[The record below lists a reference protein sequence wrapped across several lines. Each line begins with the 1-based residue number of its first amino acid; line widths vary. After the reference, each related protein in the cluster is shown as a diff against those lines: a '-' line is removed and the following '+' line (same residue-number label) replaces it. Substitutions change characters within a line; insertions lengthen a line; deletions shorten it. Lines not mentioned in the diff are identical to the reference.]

1 MSTFPFQFASRWTTG
16 NILAGLLLLCA
27 PCLDGWSSYIWAAN
41 DSLNN
46 PSGQF
51 IKPPQDPTL
60 TETVVQLP
68 PVNVVAGRE
77 PMTGQGYYSIQG
89 DILEELPLRNN
100 SINEALTILP
110 GIQYSETANIST
122 EGGEIL
128 PPGVSISGGK
138 LFENNFTID
147 GISNNSLLDPD
158 GATDPVTNND
168 LPGHAQELFLDASL
182 VEKITVYDSN
192 VSARF
197 GNFKGGVVDAETISP
212 LPRSA
217 GKVFYRTTRDEWT
230 SFHIDPEKEE
240 DFLSSS
246 DHADQPK
253 FGKHHYGF
261 DLHLPI
267 TPRLLTIGAY
277 RQLYS
282 RIPLSQED
290 ATKTQ
295 ERREENFLF
304 KTVFQPTESTDFD
317 LLWTYTPYRGTYFKN
332 GFRDSDFTLYG
343 GGHLFSVA
351 SHTRLPLATLDIQGA
366 YCTSENSRKA
376 PTDATLIELSKNVW
390 DQEGFYGDLTKTQQ
404 SYQVKTDLSLLPIS
418 IGPTSHAIN
427 TGFDI
432 RHIKGRFK
440 RPETSY
446 LYTYMLND
454 DPSSTKDD
462 YPNRKI
468 YVKSNAEATL
478 RQYSTYLENI
488 VLWRRLEL
496 RPGMRVDYDD
506 YMQNLNLSPRLAMAV
521 DVFGNRQTLLVSGYN
536 RYYANTLLAYKLRE
550 GIKPEY
556 FEQLK
561 AGDWTFWK
569 GNTTDT
575 RLSELKTPYADEYV
589 LSLEQQVF
597 GGKAVAKYILRKG
610 RDEFAKTFAIEEDGI
625 FYSTLNNNGHSQH
638 ESYSLSWERQWRNH
652 YLSTNVT
659 YQKTDSS
666 NESYDDLLDEEDLAE
681 QVWYDGHTLNKSD
694 LPRKDFN
701 RPWVVNLTYIGK
713 LPYGLTFS
721 TIAKYR
727 GGYKAIKNTNKKNSE
742 VTLLDGTNPYIYEEV
757 KRGGGVTIS
766 CLIDWEK
773 KIYSSHSIILSLEV
787 NNLLN
792 KKTSVGDTDDYEI
805 GRQVWAGME
814 YRF

>member
-1 MSTFPFQFASRWTTG
+1 MVMLPPLQIASRWTTG
-16 NILAGLLLLCA
+16 TIWVSLLLLGVLCF
-27 PCLDGWSSYIWAAN
+27 DGWSSHIWAA
-41 DSLNN
+41 DEALNN
-46 PSGQF
+46 PVTQS
-51 IKPPQDPTL
+51 IKPLQDTTL
-60 TETVVQLP
+60 PETVVQLP
-68 PVNVVAGRE
+68 PVNVVAS
-77 PMTGQGYYSIQG
+77 PDPLTGQGHSIQG
-89 DILEELPLRNN
+89 EILEELPLRNN

-110 GIQYSETANIST
+110 GIQFSETANIST
-122 EGGEIL
+122 QGGEIL

-138 LFENNFTID
+138 VFENNFTID

-168 LPGHAQELFLDASL
+168 LPGHAQEMFLDASL

-192 VSARF
+192 VSARY
-197 GNFKGGVVDAETISP
+197 GAFKGGVVDAETISP
-212 LPRSA
+212 RPWFS
-217 GKVFYRTTRDEWT
+217 GKLFYRTTRDEWT
-230 SFHIDPEKEE
+230 SFHIDPENEE
-240 DFLSSS
+240 DFLTSTN
-246 DHADQPK
+246 HRAQPK
-253 FGKHHYGF
+253 FHKQHAGI
-261 DLHLPI
+261 DLH
-267 TPRLLTIGAY
+267 
-277 RQLYS
+277 
-282 RIPLSQED
+282 IPLSPRLHTVSSYRLLHSKIPLKQD
-290 ATKTQ
+290 GQTKTQ
-295 ERREENFLF
+295 ERQQENFLF
-304 KTVFQPTESTDFD
+304 KTVIQPTESIGFD
-317 LLWTYTPYRGTYFKN
+317 LLWVYTPYRGDYFN
-332 GFRDSDFTLYG
+332 DGWSDSDFTLYG
-343 GGHLFSVA
+343 GGHLFSVT
-351 SHTRLPLATLDIQGA
+351 SHTRLPLATLDMQVA
-366 YCTSENSRKA
+366 YRTSENSRAA
-376 PTDATLIELSKNVW
+376 PTHMTQIELSKNVW
-390 DQEGFYGDLTKTQQ
+390 DKEGFLGDINKTQK
-404 SYQVKTDLSLLPIS
+404 SYQLKTDLSFLPIPF
-418 IGPTSHAIN
+418 GPTRHTLN
-427 TGFDI
+427 TGVDI
-432 RHIKGRFK
+432 QYIEGRFK

-454 DPSSTKDD
+454 SPSSTSDD
-462 YPNRKI
+462 YPNRKV
-468 YVKSNAEATL
+468 YEESNAEATL
-478 RQYSTYLENI
+478 GQYGAYLEDI
-488 VLWRRLEL
+488 VTWRRLEL

-506 YMQNLNLSPRLAMAV
+506 YMHNLNLAPRLAMAV

-550 GIKPEY
+550 GIQPEY

-575 RLSELKTPYADEYV
+575 RFSELKTPYADEYV
-589 LSLEQQVF
+589 IGLEQQLF
-597 GGKAVAKYILRKG
+597 SGKMMAKYIHRKG
-610 RDEFAKTFAIEEDGI
+610 REEFAKTFEKEQDGI
-625 FYSTLNNNGHSQH
+625 FYNTLNNNGRSQH

-666 NESYDDLLDEEDLAE
+666 NESYDDLLDEEDLTE
-681 QVWYDGHTLNKSD
+681 QVWYDGHTLNKRD

-713 LPYGLTFS
+713 FPYGLTFS

-727 GGYKAIKNTNKKNSE
+727 GGYKAIQNTHKKNPD

-757 KRGGGVTIS
+757 KRGGGVNVS

-773 KIYSSHSIILSLEV
+773 ELYSTHRIVLSLEV